1 MIKVIYLLYGNKDY
15 RINEEIKKI
24 TKDTDKINIT
34 RYDLNVDEIKDI
46 INDAETYSLFEEKK
60 VIIIE
65 NANMF
70 TASTNKDAE
79 IIEKYIENENPLTTL
94 FLIVRGEKIDS
105 RKKITK
111 QLQKK
116 GKILEFNE
124 DINIDNLIKKELKD
138 YKIDYQT
145 INLFKNRVG
154 TNPLIIENEINKLKL
169 YKENNEITKEDILN
183 VTTKTIEIDIFKLID
198 DIVKG
203 NKEEGIEIY
212 HEMLKVNEEPL
223 KIVIMLA
230 NQFRIMYQ
238 SKELTFKG
246 YTEKDIASLL
256 KIHPYRVKLALQNSR
271 NYTSKTLLKYLNELA
286 DIDIGIKTG
295 KLNKDLALELFILK

>member
-1 MIKVIYLLYGNKDY
+1 MIYLIYGNKDY

-24 TKDTDKINIT
+24 TKNIDKINIT
-34 RYDLNVDEIKDI
+34 KYDLNTDDIKDI
-46 INDAETYSLFEEKK
+46 INDAETYSLFQEKK
-60 VIIIE
+60 AIIIE

-70 TASTNKDAE
+70 TGSTSKDAD
-79 IIEKYIENENPLTTL
+79 IIEKYIENENPQTTL
-94 FLIVRGEKIDS
+94 ILTIRGEKIDS

-111 QLQKK
+111 LLQKK
-116 GKILEFNE
+116 GKIIELNE
-124 DINIDNLIKKELKD
+124 DINIDNLIKKEFKD
-138 YKIDYQT
+138 YKIDNKT
-145 INLFKNRVG
+145 LMLFKNRVG
-154 TNPLIIENEINKLKL
+154 TNPLIIENEINKIKL
-169 YKENNEITKEDILN
+169 YKDNNEITEEDILK
-183 VTTKTIEIDIFKLID
+183 VTSKTVEIDIFKLID
-198 DIVKG
+198 DIVKR

-212 HEMLKVNEEPL
+212 HEMLKINEEPL

-238 SKELTFKG
+238 SKELMLKG

-271 NYTSKTLLKYLNELA
+271 NYSSKTLLKYLNELA

-295 KLNKDLALELFILK
+295 KINKDLALELFILK

>member
-1 MIKVIYLLYGNKDY
+1 MIYLLYGNKDY

-24 TKDTDKINIT
+24 TKNIDKINIT
-34 RYDLNVDEIKDI
+34 KYDLNTDDIKDI
-46 INDAETYSLFEEKK
+46 INDAETYSLFQEKK
-60 VIIIE
+60 AIIIE

-70 TASTNKDAE
+70 TGSTSKDAD
-79 IIEKYIENENPLTTL
+79 IIEKYIENENPQTTL
-94 FLIVRGEKIDS
+94 ILTVRGEKIDS

-111 QLQKK
+111 LLQKK
-116 GKILEFNE
+116 GKIIELNE
-124 DINIDNLIKKELKD
+124 DINIDNLIKKEFKD
-138 YKIDYQT
+138 YKIDNKT
-145 INLFKNRVG
+145 LMLFKNRVG
-154 TNPLIIENEINKLKL
+154 TNPLIIENEINKIKL
-169 YKENNEITKEDILN
+169 YKDNNEITEEDILK
-183 VTTKTIEIDIFKLID
+183 VTSKTVEIDIFKLID
-198 DIVKG
+198 DIVKR

-212 HEMLKVNEEPL
+212 HEMLKINEEPL

-238 SKELTFKG
+238 SKELMLKG

-271 NYTSKTLLKYLNELA
+271 NYSSKTLLKYLNELA

-295 KLNKDLALELFILK
+295 KINKDLALELFILK

>member
-1 MIKVIYLLYGNKDY
+1 MIYLLYGNKDY

-138 YKIDYQT
+138 YKIDYQ
-145 INLFKNRVG
+145 
-154 TNPLIIENEINKLKL
+154 LKL